1 MDSPFPSATVAP
13 DIPTLLRT
21 WSGNLTRNTSSA
33 FASLRLKD
41 YIRLVIII
49 GGYCLLRPYIMKLGA
64 KLQMQIHEKDGAD
77 TGFMNPN
84 ELRGAKIEI
93 PGVESDEDDSGDEV
107 HTGADM
113 DFGRKARLR
122 QRKYIREALER
133 EEQRLRDEAEGSDAE
148 IEEFL
153 LKE

>member
-1 MDSPFPSATVAP
+1 
-13 DIPTLLRT
+13 
-21 WSGNLTRNTSSA
+21 
-33 FASLRLKD
+33 
-41 YIRLVIII
+41 
-49 GGYCLLRPYIMKLGA
+49 MKLGA

-77 TGFMNPN
+77 TGFMDPN

-93 PGVESDEDDSGDEV
+93 PGVESDEDDSEDEV
-107 HTGADM
+107 NTGTGV

-122 QRKYIREALER
+122 QRKFIREALEK

-153 LKE
+153 VKD

>member
-1 MDSPFPSATVAP
+1 MDTPFPSATAAP
-13 DIPTLLRT
+13 DIATLLRT

-33 FASLRLKD
+33 FANLRLKD

-49 GGYCLLRPYIMKLGA
+49 GGYALLRPYILKLGA
-64 KLQMQIHEKDGAD
+64 KLQMQVHEKESAEAIMD
-77 TGFMNPN
+77 PN

-93 PGVESDEDDSGDEV
+93 PGIESDEDDSGDEV

-122 QRKYIREALER
+122 QRKFIREALER
-133 EEQRLRDEAEGSDAE
+133 EEQRLRDEVEGSDAE

-153 LKE
+153 VKE

>member
-1 MDSPFPSATVAP
+1 MEVPFPSATAAP

-33 FASLRLKD
+33 FANLRLQD

-49 GGYCLLRPYIMKLGA
+49 GGYALLRPYIMKLGT
-64 KLQMQIHEKDGAD
+64 KLQMQIHEKEGAEV
-77 TGFMNPN
+77 FMDPN
-84 ELRGAKIEI
+84 ELRGVKIEI

-122 QRKYIREALER
+122 QRKFIREALER

-153 LKE
+153 VKE